1 MISVLIDRQWR
12 NIWNIQVR
20 GGNLNMHYCKNNQD
34 KMVVYS
40 FCMTILIVI
49 YHLIPHLIDLVGG
62 GINIIE
68 IFLNCLVQ

>member
-1 MISVLIDRQWR
+1 
-12 NIWNIQVR
+12 
-20 GGNLNMHYCKNNQD
+20 MHYCKNNQD